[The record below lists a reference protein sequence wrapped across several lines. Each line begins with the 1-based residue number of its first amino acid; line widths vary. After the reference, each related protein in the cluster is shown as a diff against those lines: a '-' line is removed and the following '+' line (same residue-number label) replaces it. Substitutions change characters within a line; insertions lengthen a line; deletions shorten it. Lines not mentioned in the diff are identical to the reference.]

1 MKTKIDRFLRRIPV
15 LLCGLIMGC
24 LLTAPQAQAAGP
36 KPLAPPQTSED
47 EEADDLLDEDTQDQ
61 EDNTAQSIPPPVQA
75 PAVPPQPPSS
85 APPADGAASLRPG
98 EMLFNFQEADIQAVV
113 KTVSQITGRNF
124 LMDPRV
130 KGKITIISTRPVSKN
145 AVYQIFLAA
154 LKAQGFTAVTGP
166 ADILKIVPLNEAKQD
181 ADVSSGPSLS
191 GGEQTVTHVVTVQYG
206 SATQMVALLRPLMA
220 PTSQLSVYAPANTL
234 ILTDYASNIQNLLRI
249 VGILDR
255 EGAAEITI
263 VALKHASATDIAD
276 VITRLYPNVTQAM
289 PGMPQMPQNVGESE
303 RVLIFPDPRTNS
315 MLIRTDNQSNL
326 KQVRELIERLDVPA
340 KIGGN
345 TRVVYLRNADAVKMA
360 EILRGLMSGE
370 RGAAVAAPA
379 VPGRPAA
386 AKGAEASL
394 IQADEATNSL
404 IISASDAVFNNL
416 RAVIEK
422 LDVRRAQVY
431 IEALI
436 AEVSTE
442 KASEF
447 GFQWAAGTNVRGGTA
462 GAVANFPASGVPIVG
477 AAAAD
482 SAVLAGSLSKAAGLS
497 LAYVGKDITL
507 PNGTTVKGLGALA
520 RALEEQSIANILS
533 TPNLL
538 TLDNAEAKIIVG
550 KNVPFLTGSFSQT
563 GGTTTGAVNPFQT
576 IDRQDV
582 GLTLKIKPQIS
593 EGGSIKLKIL
603 QEVSSL
609 AGAVGVGASD
619 LITNKRS
626 IDTTVI
632 VDDGNTVVL
641 GGLVED
647 NVSETTQ
654 AVPFLGRIPLLGWLF
669 KYRTQKKTKT
679 NLMVFLRPVIVRSP
693 QDSYNFTTSRYEYM
707 RALEK
712 AVSRDKAPIL
722 EGFKP
727 VRPPEKP
734 EESPEGGAAGDE
746 PGMLFGP
753 QDMTP

>member
-1 MKTKIDRFLRRIPV
+1 
-15 LLCGLIMGC
+15 
-24 LLTAPQAQAAGP
+24 
-36 KPLAPPQTSED
+36 
-47 EEADDLLDEDTQDQ
+47 
-61 EDNTAQSIPPPVQA
+61 
-75 PAVPPQPPSS
+75 
-85 APPADGAASLRPG
+85 PADGAASLRPG

-289 PGMPQMPQNVGESE
+289 PGMPQMPQVNVGESE

-315 MLIRTDNQSNL
+315 MLIRTENQANL
-326 KQVRELIERLDVPA
+326 KQVRDLIDRLDVPA
-340 KIGGN
+340 KVGGN

-370 RGAAVAAPA
+370 RSAQAAAPT

-436 AEVSTE
+436 AEVSTD

-447 GFQWAAGTNVRGGTA
+447 GFQWAGGADARGGTL
-462 GAVANFPASGVPIVG
+462 GGMTNFPGSGAGI
-477 AAAAD
+477 AAAAVD
-482 SAVLAGSLSKAAGLS
+482 PRTLAGAGGLS
-497 LAYVGKDITL
+497 LAYVGKSITL
-507 PNGTTVKGLGALA
+507 SNGTTVKSLGALA

-550 KNVPFLTGSFSQT
+550 QNVPFLTGSFSQT
-563 GGTTTGAVNPFQT
+563 GTTTTGAVNPFQT
-576 IDRQDV
+576 IERQDV

-603 QEVSSL
+603 QEVSSV
-609 AGAVGVGASD
+609 ASAVGVGASD

-647 NVSETTQ
+647 RVSESTQ

-669 KYRTQKKTKT
+669 KYRTQKKNKT

-693 QDSYNFTTSRYEYM
+693 QDSYNFTASRYEYM
-707 RALEK
+707 R
-712 AVSRDKAPIL
+712 
-722 EGFKP
+722 
-727 VRPPEKP
+727 
-734 EESPEGGAAGDE
+734 
-746 PGMLFGP
+746 
-753 QDMTP
+753 